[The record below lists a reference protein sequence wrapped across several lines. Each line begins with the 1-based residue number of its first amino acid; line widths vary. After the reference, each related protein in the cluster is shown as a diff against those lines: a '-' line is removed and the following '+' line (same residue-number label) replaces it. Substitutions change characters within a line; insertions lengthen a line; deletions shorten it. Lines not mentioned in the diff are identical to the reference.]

1 MKAAIDEGFTRFD
14 FMRGNEPYKAH
25 LRGVDHPTFDY
36 QIFPNRRLARL
47 RGQVTLAAGTL
58 KDWVKLGV
66 AAVKS

>member
-1 MKAAIDEGFTRFD
+1 VKAIVKDSHGSTSCGD
-14 FMRGNEPYKAH
+14 EPYKAH
-25 LRGVDHPTFDY
+25 FRGVDHPTFDY